1 MNWPLPL
8 KGLVVL
14 DVAGALALVVAQ
26 QVGDLPAG
34 IWEQLPIVALGIVLT
49 IAVIRYWTENERGW
63 REFTERQRV
72 ENVTMAER
80 LLAGQRE
87 ALMTMLAALAASN
100 DKTLAAVGE
109 AQRAAYEE
117 ALERNIEAWLKT
129 EAYRPLEER
138 KRG

>member
-1 MNWPLPL
+1 M
-8 KGLVVL
+8 L

-26 QVGDLPAG
+26 QMGDLPAG
-34 IWEQLPIVALGIVLT
+34 VWEQLPIVALGIVLT

-72 ENVTMAER
+72 ANVEMAER
-80 LLAGQRE
+80 LLTGQRE
-87 ALMTMLAALAASN
+87 ALMTMLNALAASN

-117 ALERNIEAWLKT
+117 ALERNIEAWLKVD
-129 EAYRPLEER
+129 AYGGGEPR
-138 KRG
+138 RGKQGG